1 MAQRK
6 AFSGSAE
13 LVFENGIADELHY
26 FAYGSDMNNEQMLA
40 RGAKPKVAGVAKLS
54 DYRLAFF
61 GYSAVWDGAE
71 ETVVPAPGQ
80 EVWGV
85 VFELSS
91 SDWERLDN
99 AQDVRLD
106 GTGAYFHFPVKVT
119 DQLGKVHNVLLYT
132 KDKRGIPQ
140 KPSQEYLNF
149 IIQGAVDHELPS
161 AYVETLR
168 RMESKK
174 AEFVVP
180 RERKSLTS
188 GGDCSHCGDESSST
202 NTSVINI
209 SLG

>member
-1 MAQRK
+1 M
-6 AFSGSAE
+6 
-13 LVFENGIADELHY
+13 
-26 FAYGSDMNNEQMLA
+26 
-40 RGAKPKVAGVAKLS
+40 
-54 DYRLAFF
+54 
-61 GYSAVWDGAE
+61 
-71 ETVVPAPGQ
+71 
-80 EVWGV
+80 
-85 VFELSS
+85 
-91 SDWERLDN
+91 
-99 AQDVRLD
+99 
-106 GTGAYFHFPVKVT
+106 T

-132 KDKRGIPQ
+132 KYKRGIPQ

-168 RMESKK
+168 EMESEK